1 MYFPG
6 KVQQCLFLLL
16 LLFTKINVDGCFKVW
31 QHPVRDQI
39 KQGKRWLIWK
49 ELFSPLCEHVA
60 VSLHLSCFNTM
71 HLQTVYISNIRVF
84 SVQFIC
90 FHQNCIACDFPATFF
105 LLQGW
110 FSVVRQHCWGKPCRL
125 ITLDSHKLNANG
137 LRIHIKVPD
146 GCERWQQTR
155 AWFACHSVTFALFTF
170 LINAERHIYQMTG
183 RDGRWEGE
191 KKSNSHPWG
200 VEREKMGS
208 MRIKKW
214 FIMKAK
220 MGRWRKKT
228 SSYRGLTCHVN
239 KRKWGHGRK
248 KSTTVTTQDWLH

>member
-1 MYFPG
+1 MWTCCSQSRLVMFQHHAFANS
-6 KVQQCLFLLL
+6 VHLQQPSIFS
-16 LLFTKINVDGCFKVW
+16 
-31 QHPVRDQI
+31 PVY
-39 KQGKRWLIWK
+39 
-49 ELFSPLCEHVA
+49 LFSSEFYCLWF
-60 VSLHLSCFNTM
+60 SC
-71 HLQTVYISNIRVF
+71 Y
-84 SVQFIC
+84 
-90 FHQNCIACDFPATFF
+90 FF

-110 FSVVRQHCWGKPCRL
+110 FSLVRQHCWGKPCRL

-137 LRIHIKVPD
+137 LWIHIKVPD

-155 AWFACHSVTFALFTF
+155 AWFVCHSVTFALFTF
-170 LINAERHIYQMTG
+170 LINSERHIYQMTG
-183 RDGRWEGE
+183 RDGRWEEE

-239 KRKWGHGRK
+239 KWKWGYGRK